1 MVKFHFFLLETKK
14 TTFFAKNI
22 IEKCKISKYRA
33 SPATPSH
40 AHGCHNFS
48 KFGRTS
54 GWLAVRF
61 TVVWPIILLLCFLN
75 IIPYFKT
82 ELSTKT
88 PFFKFAFI
96 VCVCRFVQRTRGCVS
111 VPRRAVR
118 ASKAVV
124 CVRSPVATGL
134 LWWDQPSKQSSK
146 RPKLK
151 YKTL

>member
-33 SPATPSH
+33 SPATPFH

-75 IIPYFKT
+75 IIPYFKI

-96 VCVCRFVQRTRGCVS
+96 VCVCVALCREHE
-111 VPRRAVR
+111 AV
-118 ASKAVV
+118 
-124 CVRSPVATGL
+124 
-134 LWWDQPSKQSSK
+134 
-146 RPKLK
+146 
-151 YKTL
+151 